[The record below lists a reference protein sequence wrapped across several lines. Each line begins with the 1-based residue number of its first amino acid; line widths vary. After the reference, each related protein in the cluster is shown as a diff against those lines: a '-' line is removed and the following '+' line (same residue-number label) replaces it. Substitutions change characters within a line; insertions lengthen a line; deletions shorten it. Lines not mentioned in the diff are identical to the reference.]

1 MKITQK
7 RLKEIIAEEMSKLN
21 ETFGRHMAGETD
33 KAAGGYYE
41 RKIFSLATSIN
52 TLIDPNSSVD
62 AGQVANEIRE
72 LVKELKG
79 ADPMNFEGNM
89 AQAFKMALRPNFMQE
104 SKKKQTKRK

>member
-7 RLKEIIAEEMSKLN
+7 RLKEIIAEEMENLN
-21 ETFGRHMAGETD
+21 ESSDRYDRGSTHRSWSPDA
-33 KAAGGYYE
+33 YYQ
-41 RKIFSLATSIN
+41 RKIFSLAVSIN
-52 TLIDPNSSVD
+52 TLINPNSSVD

-104 SKKKQTKRK
+104 SKKK